1 MNRINLK
8 IFFKIS
14 RILNIRYI
22 KKTKNYHIFLE
33 QEKNNLDKF
42 IKNLKKVDKRND
54 EISK

>member
-22 KKTKNYHIFLE
+22 KKTKNDHIFLE
-33 QEKNNLDKF
+33 QEKNNIDKF

>member
-22 KKTKNYHIFLE
+22 KKTKNDHIFLE